1 MNDKIDD
8 DDEMM
13 LDVGGKTQKKKRRR
27 IGGRI
32 GRSRTKNNNKN
43 TIILLITIG
52 MKYDDLD
59 IRGYVLANNFSPSVR
74 LRSVRPSVRS
84 MLIITTRS
92 IYKINTFYF
101 RF

>member
-43 TIILLITIG
+43 TIIILLITIG

-59 IRGYVLANNFSPSVR
+59 IRGYVIIISLRPSVSVPSVR
-74 LRSVRPSVRS
+74 PFNVNNNYL
-84 MLIITTRS
+84 
-92 IYKINTFYF
+92 
-101 RF
+101 

>member
-59 IRGYVLANNFSPSVR
+59 IRGYVIIISL
-74 LRSVRPSVRS
+74 RPSVRPFNVNNN
-84 MLIITTRS
+84 
-92 IYKINTFYF
+92 INTFYF

>member
-43 TIILLITIG
+43 TII
-52 MKYDDLD
+52 YC
-59 IRGYVLANNFSPSVR
+59 
-74 LRSVRPSVRS
+74 
-84 MLIITTRS
+84 
-92 IYKINTFYF
+92 
-101 RF
+101 